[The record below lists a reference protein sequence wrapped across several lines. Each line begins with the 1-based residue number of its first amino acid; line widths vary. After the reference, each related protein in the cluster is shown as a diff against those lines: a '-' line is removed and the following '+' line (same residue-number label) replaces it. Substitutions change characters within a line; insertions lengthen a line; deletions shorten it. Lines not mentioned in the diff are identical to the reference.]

1 MSSGTTATWFDAL
14 PPLSE
19 YNLPPSNNASCTS
32 WSSQI
37 VSARE
42 AVRAGRKGSHYALAQ
57 TLLDAYKSGMG
68 SECLSESLVILRGL
82 HECASSAERKQTT
95 MIDLGE
101 ALFAEHKR
109 TGTLEPV
116 QEMVRIYEQASSE
129 DTLGLDMR
137 CQLAQALIARGA
149 FTGEDADLCR
159 AKAMLDAIH
168 LESDEWD
175 ASNPRFVVVSAMHHA
190 VMWKAHRQH
199 SLPDLRRLGEDLVR
213 HLKGPYPLSWRADL
227 LAACFSVCTV
237 ICRLSDNVAC
247 TSDAVKMAEDT
258 LKTLSQ
264 ETFAVLSALTE
275 FCLILEARHK
285 GKAGYVLTLRQ
296 LVERMF
302 QAAKGNRVN
311 TGEAHHALGSWMLR
325 SELWSAHDRANS
337 ADVAAAQYRQALAIC
352 PANHVHVHV
361 YLVGLCLSL
370 IYRNRWTGSR
380 SALNEAVALYDSHA
394 DIARRVPPFAINLTG
409 VMMRRAQTGRLR
421 LVSKWTLTRRAVQV
435 LQDALLATPSSNS
448 YFPDLLEQLSL
459 VYSLES
465 SWGGSVDETEAL
477 AIMRRALTTRIEQ
490 GRIETSR
497 EEWVL
502 AKFLVSLAQRKGDT
516 GAVNEAMQLL
526 DNISQPPTDENNNDV
541 GLDWLRAN
549 CYMVRYKLLGAPEDL
564 RIAQDMFLAACDETR
579 GTLWRTLRHVFSWAD
594 TARYAG
600 QEATEMRAYQRIIS
614 MLPRLAYLGEDIAT
628 RVEALQL
635 AEGLSCRAAT
645 LALTLN
651 NVCGAIEVLEQS
663 RGVVWSQSLQPK
675 TAVESIPPQYVEAF
689 TGTARS
695 LEKATNP
702 AERRRL
708 AAQLEALSRQIRRVV
723 GYERFCLPRLYPDLK
738 AGASL
743 GFVVLVIPSDAFT
756 DVVIIRD
763 TEMAPV
769 HLRLPSLKLPRLQKL
784 GATLKK
790 MSDRSRDSATDRPRG
805 MKKVE
810 AGQAQ
815 LSSDV
820 EAAYMN
826 ALGQL
831 WTELVYPVLTE
842 LRLQVRPYGLIRR
855 FLC

>member
-42 AVRAGRKGSHYALAQ
+42 AARAGREGSHHALAQ

-68 SECLSESLVILRGL
+68 SECLYESLSVLRGL
-82 HECASSAERKQTT
+82 HESASSDKRKQTT
-95 MIDLGE
+95 MDLGE

-116 QEMVRIYEQASSE
+116 QEMVRIHEQASSE
-129 DTLGLDMR
+129 DALGPDMR
-137 CQLAQALIARGA
+137 CQLAKALIARGA
-149 FTGEDADLCR
+149 FTGEDADLSR
-159 AKAMLDAIH
+159 AKAMLDAID
-168 LESDEWD
+168 LESDEWGS
-175 ASNPRFVVVSAMHHA
+175 SNPRFVVVSAMYHA
-190 VMWKAHRQH
+190 VMWKAHRKH
-199 SLPDLRRLGEDLVR
+199 SLPDLRRLDEDLVR

-227 LAACFSVCTV
+227 LSACFSVCTV

-247 TSDAVKMAEDT
+247 TSHAVKMAEDT
-258 LKTLSQ
+258 LKTLGQ
-264 ETFAVLSALTE
+264 ETFAVLSALAE
-275 FCLILEARHK
+275 FCLILEAHHK
-285 GKAGYVLTLRQ
+285 GKAGYVLTLRR

-302 QAAKGNRVN
+302 EAAKGNRIN

-325 SELWSAHDRANS
+325 SELWSAHDYTNS
-337 ADVAAAQYRQALAIC
+337 VDVAAAQYRKALAIC
-352 PANHVHVHV
+352 PANHVHSHV

-370 IYRNRWTGSR
+370 IFRYRWTGSR
-380 SALNEAVALYDSHA
+380 SALNEAVALYDSYP
-394 DIARRVPPFAINLTG
+394 DIARRVPPFAINVTG
-409 VMMRRAQTGRLR
+409 VMMRRAQAGRLR

-435 LQDALLATPSSNS
+435 LQDALLATPSSSS
-448 YFPDLLEQLSL
+448 YFPNLLVQLGMA
-459 VYSLES
+459 YSLES

-477 AIMRRALTTRIEQ
+477 AIMRRGLATRVEQ
-490 GRIETSR
+490 GVETSN
-497 EEWVL
+497 EEYEL

-516 GAVNEAMQLL
+516 GALNEAMELL
-526 DNISQPPTDENNNDV
+526 DNISKPPTDENNNDV
-541 GLDWLRAN
+541 WLRAN
-549 CYMVRYKLLGAPEDL
+549 CYMVRYRLLGATEDL
-564 RIAQDMFLAACDETR
+564 RTAQDIFRALCDETS
-579 GTLWRTLRHVFSWAD
+579 GTLLRTLRNVFTWAD

-600 QEATEMRAYQRIIS
+600 QEATEMSAYQKIIS
-614 MLPRLAYLGEDIAT
+614 MLPRLAYLGEDVAT

-645 LALTLN
+645 LSLTLN

-675 TAVESIPPQYVEAF
+675 TAVESIPPQYVETF

-708 AAQLEALSRQIRRVV
+708 AAQLEALSGQIRRVV

-769 HLRLPSLKLPRLQKL
+769 HLRLHSLKLPRLQTL
-784 GATLKK
+784 DATLKK
-790 MSDRSRDSATDRPRG
+790 MSDRSRDSATDEPRG
-805 MKKVE
+805 MKKVK

-831 WTELVYPVLTE
+831 WTELVYPVVTE
-842 LRLQVRPYGLIRR
+842 LRLQVKLHIVIQRR
-855 FLC
+855 LC